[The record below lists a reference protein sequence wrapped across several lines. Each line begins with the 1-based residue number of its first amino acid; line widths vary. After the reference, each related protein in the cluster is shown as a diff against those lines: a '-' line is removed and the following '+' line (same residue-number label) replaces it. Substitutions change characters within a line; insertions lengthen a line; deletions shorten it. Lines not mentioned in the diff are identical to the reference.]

1 MTTEAYTRVR
11 RDKRFTLWPNVRREY
26 EYVEGYKQ
34 KPITSMPLAFKM
46 RSSLLTSF
54 KSLNSETMNTS
65 PPDCMSTAYTD
76 VVMGRIFN
84 PLSEMDND
92 MQRCYNRA
100 YSKLFSLIG
109 DSAEMGAALAE
120 WRSTVDMVNNRTLAA
135 LRRRREEAVRRV
147 ERKALHLV
155 KAYRALRRGKFTD
168 FIKTLGVTPKKK
180 HLRKRWSKPEEA
192 SSLWLEYWFG
202 WSPTVS
208 DIYNALKIWDSP
220 YPDATFT
227 AASGFHEK
235 RVLSSINRADTYSR
249 NAFDAQFIVRLQ
261 ARVRVSNPNLYRMN
275 QLGFVNPVGVV
286 WELVPFSFLIDW
298 FVNVGEVIGGY
309 TSELGLELRDRQ
321 VMRLARSTATSV
333 YLGNKNYPGYNFGWD
348 GAARVRLM
356 NREIGY
362 FPTPS
367 LTYTVPRLSWTRAAT
382 AISLL
387 VSVFSHKLP

>member
-1 MTTEAYTRVR
+1 MTIEAYTRVR
-11 RDKRFTLWPNVRREY
+11 RDKRFALWPNVRREY
-26 EYVEGYKQ
+26 EVVEGYKQ
-34 KPITSMPLAFKM
+34 KPITDTPLAYRM
-46 RSSLLTSF
+46 RSSFLTSF
-54 KSLNSETMNTS
+54 VSLNSPGKNTS

-84 PLSEMDND
+84 PLSQMDND

-109 DSAEMGAALAE
+109 DAAEMGAALAE
-120 WRSTVDMVNNRTLAA
+120 WRSTLDMVDNRTLAV
-135 LRRRREEAVRRV
+135 LRRQREEAVRKV

-155 KAYRALRRGKFTD
+155 KAYRSLRRGNFKAFVE
-168 FIKTLGVTPKKK
+168 TLGVQPKKK
-180 HLRKRWSKPEEA
+180 HRRKKWSRPEEA

-202 WSPTVS
+202 WSPTIS
-208 DIYNALKIWDSP
+208 DINNALKIWDSP

-227 AASGFHEK
+227 AASGFREE
-235 RVLSSINRADTYSR
+235 RVLHEDNSAGTYLR
-249 NAFDAQFIVRLQ
+249 DAYDAQFIVRLQ
-261 ARVRVSNPNLYRMN
+261 AKVRVSNPNLYRAN
-275 QLGFVNPVGVV
+275 QLGLVNPVGVV

-309 TSELGLELRDRQ
+309 TSELGLEFRDRQ

-333 YLGNKNYPGYNFGWD
+333 YLGNKNYPGYHYGWD
-348 GAARVRLM
+348 GTARVRLM
-356 NREIGY
+356 NREIGS

-367 LTYTVPRLSWTRAAT
+367 LTYTVPRISWTRAAT

-387 VSVFSHKLP
+387 VSVFSNKLP